1 MDELKKRWQLTAL
14 IAAAMVASV
23 FIYGLVAQVI
33 GQSGSLPGYSG
44 SKEQAQML
52 RLILFAVAIGDSLF
66 SFLIKRFLLAAG
78 AGTPEKMREELVVI
92 VLAQKLQVSTI
103 VVLAF
108 CESVAIIGL
117 VLFFLTGNTADFY
130 ILLGLSLALFA
141 LHFPRFSK
149 WQEFISEKQ
158 MASII
163 SQGKI

>member
-78 AGTPEKMREELVVI
+78 AGVENMREELVVI
-92 VLAQKLQVSTI
+92 VLAQKLQVTTI
-103 VVLAF
+103 VALAF

-117 VLFFLTGNTADFY
+117 VLFFLTGNTTDFY
-130 ILLGLSLALFA
+130 ILLGFSLVLFA